1 VTSTS
6 TTTTTTTPL
15 DYEGQRG
22 PPVRA
27 FLFLAIGVLSVG
39 AAAVLVR
46 LADAH
51 PLTACLVRLGL
62 GAVVL
67 VVAARVRGR
76 PFPRGRDAVRAV
88 VAGVLL
94 AAHFALWIGSLSLTT
109 VTASVVLVCL
119 QPVFVAV
126 GGAVLLRERVS
137 LPVAAGIGIAL
148 AGAVVI
154 ATDGGA
160 TVRPGAQPIVGN
172 ALALAGAVAI
182 AAYVLALRGQQSD
195 VLATA
200 AVITSTAALVTLPAV
215 LVAGAPVWPP
225 SSTSAL
231 WLLALAL
238 GPQVIGHTALN
249 AALRHLP
256 AAVVS
261 GSILLEP
268 VIASALA
275 LIVLGEAAGPQTL
288 VGSLVTLVGVVM
300 LLRPATTTSSSSSS
314 SSSSS

>member
-1 VTSTS
+1 MTS
-6 TTTTTTTPL
+6 TTTPL
-15 DYEGQRG
+15 EERG

-51 PLTACLVRLGL
+51 PLTACLVRLGI

-67 VVAARVRGR
+67 LVAARVRGR

-94 AAHFALWIGSLSLTT
+94 ALHFALWIGSLSLTT

-126 GGAVLLRERVS
+126 GGALLLRERVS
-137 LPVAAGIGIAL
+137 VPVAAGIGIAL
-148 AGAVVI
+148 TGAIVIAADGAVAVVV
-154 ATDGGA
+154 GA
-160 TVRPGAQPIVGN
+160 NPSLGN

-200 AVITSTAALVTLPAV
+200 AVITTTAALATVPAV
-215 LVAGAPVWPP
+215 LVSGAPLWPA

-238 GPQVIGHTALN
+238 GPQVVGHTALN

-275 LIVLGEAAGPQTL
+275 FVVLDERAGPQTL
-288 VGSLVTLVGVVM
+288 AGSVITLVGVV
-300 LLRPATTTSSSSSS
+300 LLVRPTAAASSSSTQAS
-314 SSSSS
+314 

>member
-1 VTSTS
+1 
-6 TTTTTTTPL
+6 
-15 DYEGQRG
+15 
-22 PPVRA
+22 
-27 FLFLAIGVLSVG
+27 
-39 AAAVLVR
+39 
-46 LADAH
+46 
-51 PLTACLVRLGL
+51 VRLGL

-67 VVAARVRGR
+67 VGAVRARGL

-88 VAGVLL
+88 VAGILL
-94 AAHFALWIGSLSLTT
+94 ALHFGLWIGSLSWTT

-148 AGAVVI
+148 AGAIVI
-154 ATDGGA
+154 ATDGDA
-160 TVRPGAQPIVGN
+160 ALRPGMQPMLGN
-172 ALALAGAVAI
+172 VLALAGAVAI
-182 AAYVLALRGQQSD
+182 AAYVLSLRGQQSD

-200 AVITSTAALVTLPAV
+200 AVITTTAALVTLPAV
-215 LVAGAPVWPP
+215 LLAGAPVWPS

-249 AALRHLP
+249 AALRYLP

-268 VIASALA
+268 VIASVLA
-275 LIVLGEAAGPQTL
+275 LLFLGEAAGLQTL
-288 VGSLVTLVGVVM
+288 VGSVITLVGVVL
-300 LLRPATTTSSSSSS
+300 LLRPSSSPPSASSMS
-314 SSSSS
+314 T

>member
-1 VTSTS
+1 MTS
-6 TTTTTTTPL
+6 TTTPRPPAG
-15 DYEGQRG
+15 ERG

-27 FLFLAIGVLSVG
+27 FLLLAIGVVSVG

-46 LADAH
+46 LADTH

-67 VVAARVRGR
+67 VVAVRARGL
-76 PFPRGRDAVRAV
+76 PFPRGRDGVRAV

-94 AAHFALWIGSLSLTT
+94 ALHFGLWIGSLSMTT

-148 AGAVVI
+148 AGAIVI
-154 ATDGGA
+154 ATDGSA
-160 TVRPGAQPIVGN
+160 TVRAGAQPVLGN
-172 ALALAGAVAI
+172 ALALAGAIAI

-215 LVAGAPVWPP
+215 LLAGAPLWPS

-231 WLLALAL
+231 WLLALAI

-249 AALRHLP
+249 AALRYLP

-268 VIASALA
+268 VIASVLA
-275 LIVLGEAAGPQTL
+275 LLVLGEAAGPQTL
-288 VGSLVTLVGVVM
+288 AGSIVTLIGVVL
-300 LLRPATTTSSSSSS
+300 LLRPSSSAAMPQ
-314 SSSSS
+314 